1 MGKRRKK
8 KSVRLSRE
16 RWSEAALDALVRD
29 GLGAVAVEPLAAA
42 LGVTK
47 GSFYWHFASRDEL
60 VTAAAERWEAIA
72 AENVIAAVETETSP
86 IDRLHKLLDYLPQN
100 LDLLRMEAAIGRA
113 TTHPAVAEVV
123 CRVAERR
130 LAFLV
135 MLYRE
140 LGHSPAVAK
149 RWGAAAYATYVG
161 TVHMLDAHPELFPTK
176 RTLKAYVEHVG
187 TLLVPA
193 AGRGST
199 P

>member
-1 MGKRRKK
+1 MGTRRKNR
-8 KSVRLSRE
+8 SGRLSRE
-16 RWSEAALDALVRD
+16 HWSEAALNALVRD

-47 GSFYWHFASRDEL
+47 GSFYWHFKSRDEL
-60 VTAAAERWEAIA
+60 VAAAAERWEALA
-72 AENVIAAVETETSP
+72 AENVIAEVETVKSP
-86 IDRLHKLLDYLPQN
+86 AGRLRRLLDYLPQN
-100 LDLLRMEAAIGRA
+100 LDQLRVDAAIGRA
-113 TTHPAVAEVV
+113 TTHPEVAEVAR
-123 CRVAERR
+123 RVAERR

-149 RWGAAAYATYVG
+149 RWGAAAYASYVG
-161 TVHMLDAHPELFPTK
+161 TVHMLDAHPTLFPTE

-187 TLLVPA
+187 TLLIPA